1 MIINKNFEQTIKIKD
16 LAYLNDLA
24 CEVVE
29 YYPKNNL
36 LIGRVYIT
44 GAYHSSKTDEVKLIS
59 EDIEFSFEFE
69 KDDFYIEDIECI
81 RFDYSVLEG
90 VGLKVNFEIKLE
102 VDVTEELDIREDI
115 DVNYEEKIEA
125 IKEEVTNIVD
135 EKLSE
140 KLEII
145 EDNFPQNDVV
155 FRNIKDETNTL
166 KIIYFNEEKELSD
179 IAKQNNIS
187 LDSLFKNNK
196 HTDFN
201 KRKRV
206 IINHGK

>member
-1 MIINKNFEQTIKIKD
+1 MIINKKFEETIKIKD

-29 YYPKNNL
+29 YYPKNNF
-36 LIGRVYIT
+36 LIGRVYVT

-59 EDIEFSFEFE
+59 EDVEFSFEFE

-81 RFDYSVLEG
+81 SFDYSVLEG
-90 VGLKVNFEIKLE
+90 VGLKINFEIKLE
-102 VDVTEELDIREDI
+102 VDVTEELDIREEIDI
-115 DVNYEEKIEA
+115 ECEDNIET
-125 IKEEVTNIVD
+125 IKEEVTNIID

-145 EDNFPQNDVV
+145 EDNLPQNDVV
-155 FRNIKDETNTL
+155 LRNIKDETNTI
-166 KIIYFNEEKELSD
+166 KIVYFNEEKELSD

-187 LDSLFKNNK
+187 IDLLFKNNK

-201 KRKRV
+201 NKKRV
-206 IINHGK
+206 IINYGK